1 MERIRNLDRYQK
13 GILILLIAIV
23 LVFTVLYGIITSREG
38 FRYNDAFLR
47 LSSEN
52 GNTVYS
58 GKLYGEPVSFTV
70 TPEKAVTFRYGNEL
84 YGPYTAKA
92 DPSAVP
98 EGEKDMTGIELYC
111 AKDVIFRGGVCRLN
125 DGLLLKSEDGN
136 WSNMIE
142 IRTEPSSAEPSFS
155 VILDLMAGPEL
166 THPGTWL
173 GWIIGTFLCLAT
185 GLTILFADEIFRFKM
200 SYRVY
205 NVDEIEPADWEII
218 SRYIAWTLT
227 PIAAVVLFI
236 LGLR

>member
-13 GILILLIAIV
+13 GILILLIAMV

-58 GKLYGEPVSFTV
+58 GRMHGNPVTFTV
-70 TPEKAVTFRYGNEL
+70 TPDKAVTFQYGDEV
-84 YGPYTAKA
+84 YGPYTASL
-92 DPSAVP
+92 DSSATP
-98 EGEKDMTGIELYC
+98 PGNEGMTGIELRRG
-111 AKDVIFRGGVCRLN
+111 DEVIFRGGAYKQSHGWFCMP
-125 DGLLLKSEDGN
+125 EDGDL
-136 WSNMIE
+136 SSMIVVG
-142 IRTEPSSAEPSFS
+142 TTTSAEPSFS
-155 VILDLMAGPEL
+155 VILELMAGPEL